1 MLKVTGPPAATA
13 GPPLVTVRS
22 AGPGKAPVTVT
33 SLPAGVRM
41 VVPTQ
46 SPQGTVRAGTPGH
59 TWGDTG
65 RGHGGGWGQRE
76 GAQRVLVGGYRGH
89 KCDTGEPQVTQV

>member
-22 AGPGKAPVTVT
+22 AGQPGKAPVTVT

-46 SPQGTVRAGTPGH
+46 SPQGTVRPRRGGEDLG
-59 TWGDTG
+59 GDTHTQT
-65 RGHGGGWGQRE
+65 RGPPVTPLVI
-76 GAQRVLVGGYRGH
+76 RVPPPISR
-89 KCDTGEPQVTQV
+89 